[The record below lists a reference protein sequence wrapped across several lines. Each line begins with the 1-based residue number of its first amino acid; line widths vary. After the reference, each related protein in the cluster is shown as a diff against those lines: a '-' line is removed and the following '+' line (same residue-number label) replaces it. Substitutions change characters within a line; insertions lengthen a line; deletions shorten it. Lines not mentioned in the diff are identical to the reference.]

1 MDCWHIT
8 SGNQTWL
15 EHHHG
20 WFDDFLG
27 YKPPFS
33 FRLSQLAMFGSGLI
47 QGTKIHVGFAGDS
60 GPPNSKVVSPCT
72 KEIQV

>member
-1 MDCWHIT
+1 MAGLLI
-8 SGNQTWL
+8 
-15 EHHHG
+15 
-20 WFDDFLG
+20 FLA
-27 YKPPFS
+27 PFS